1 MSLPPHTTTAALSTP
16 VASRAVTFASSVQP
30 RLTHEATSSSADSD
44 RHRRT
49 TPLPT
54 VNLATASSP
63 SLSFP
68 QLALPQAN
76 PRPAETISAVA
87 IKLPAFWPGD
97 PEVWFA
103 QAEAQFSL
111 RMITG
116 EHTKFTHV
124 VASLTKEYAMEVRD
138 LLLSPPATRPYTT
151 LRDTLIRR
159 TSDSDSSKLQ
169 QLLSTAEL
177 GDRKPSQL
185 LRDMERLVGGR
196 TIDPG
201 MFRQLFVQRLPK
213 NVVMV
218 LEATS
223 ASVDLATQ
231 AEIADK
237 LMELNGPPSFGRT
250 VSAVQAPP
258 ESSVS
263 ADVAALRAEVAALT
277 ETFAHWQPSRGRSW
291 TLNSSSD
298 QSRRRSSSRN
308 RGQSPG
314 RALHNDG
321 VCYYHRRFGSAARK
335 CAPPC
340 AHPAS
345 GSTPLT
351 SEPSGN
357 ATARN

>member
-1 MSLPPHTTTAALSTP
+1 
-16 VASRAVTFASSVQP
+16 
-30 RLTHEATSSSADSD
+30 
-44 RHRRT
+44 
-49 TPLPT
+49 
-54 VNLATASSP
+54 
-63 SLSFP
+63 
-68 QLALPQAN
+68 
-76 PRPAETISAVA
+76 
-87 IKLPAFWPGD
+87 
-97 PEVWFA
+97 
-103 QAEAQFSL
+103 
-111 RMITG
+111 
-116 EHTKFTHV
+116 
-124 VASLTKEYAMEVRD
+124 MEVRD
-138 LLLSPPATRPYTT
+138 LLLSPPATRPYAT

-201 MFRQLFVQRLPK
+201 MFRQLFLQRLPK

-277 ETFAHWQPSRGRSW
+277 ETIAHWQPSVVDRGPAIPVLTSHAAGALRATVGSRQVAPCTMTVCAITTDVLEVQHGSALHLVRTQPPDPPHQPPNLRETPRPGTNGNPPSWLSPFEWSPFVCHRPTDRSS
-291 TLNSSSD
+291 LPGRH
-298 QSRRRSSSRN
+298 RRRGKRSPHFPSRPHSAPLPLLPTPHCCQWFIN
-308 RGQSPG
+308 NDLRT
-314 RALHNDG
+314 ALYEH
-321 VCYYHRRFGSAARK
+321 
-335 CAPPC
+335 
-340 AHPAS
+340 
-345 GSTPLT
+345 
-351 SEPSGN
+351 
-357 ATARN
+357 